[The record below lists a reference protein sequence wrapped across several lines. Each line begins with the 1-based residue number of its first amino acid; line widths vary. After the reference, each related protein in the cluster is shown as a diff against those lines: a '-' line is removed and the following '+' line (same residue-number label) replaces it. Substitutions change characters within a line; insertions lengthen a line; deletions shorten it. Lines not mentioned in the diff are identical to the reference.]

1 MKIAIGSTNPV
12 KVNSVKQVFKPIY
25 PKASY
30 VSIVTD
36 SQVGHQPMSIKATKT
51 GAKNRA
57 KSALKIAQA
66 DMAVGL
72 EGGIFKIDAKMYSFA
87 WCAIA
92 HKSGKISFGGG
103 MCFPLPPKIAKKIDQ
118 GGELGP
124 LMDQLTGK
132 KDIKKKGGSI
142 SILTDGLTTRI
153 KGYKELIRM
162 ALTEFRRPDLY

>member
-1 MKIAIGSTNPV
+1 MKITIGSTNPV
-12 KVNSVKQVFKPIY
+12 KVNAVKQVLKPLY

-30 VSIVTD
+30 VSVNTD
-36 SQVGHQPMSIKATKT
+36 SQVGDQPMSIKATKT

-57 KSALKIAQA
+57 QSALKTTQA

-72 EGGIFKIDAKMYSFA
+72 EGGIFEIDDRMYSFA
-87 WCAIA
+87 WCAVTD
-92 HKSGKISFGGG
+92 KTGKTSFGGG
-103 MCFPLPPKIAKKIDQ
+103 MCFPLPPKIAKAIDQ

-124 LMDQLTGK
+124 LMDKLTGK

-142 SILTDGLTTRI
+142 SILTNGLTTRI